1 MTSTTMTTINNC
13 DKDELSVVCSYVV
26 AIIKKSKLYKT
37 KIYLCKKSLLF
48 FAICKRD
55 ILTIS
60 VRDAFVKKCSDLTI

>member
-1 MTSTTMTTINNC
+1 MTSTTMTTIDNC
-13 DKDELSVVCSYVV
+13 DNDKLCLLFAHVV